1 MYEVLILLVLV
12 NLGFTSYIWRTVRR
26 GPKRKF
32 LGKLLNGKPITP
44 NHTPSSLRNG
54 IDCGNSPTEIDHSLR
69 FRDVCRRSKPQVRA
83 KRAMAVASNLTL
95 NSQAARPEYGRRYE
109 IFYNEFSV
117 GNLQIFASHHYGPA
131 DLQVGTEMRR
141 CGTLSAAV
149 WRNQQVHFCYR

>member
-54 IDCGNSPTEIDHSLR
+54 IELR
-69 FRDVCRRSKPQVRA
+69 ITDEDRRFFSDFEMFADALNHRFEPNEPRRLQERSDA
-83 KRAMAVASNLTL
+83 ELTG
-95 NSQAARPEYGRRYE
+95 REEPEYGRRYE
-109 IFYNEFSV
+109 IFYNDRGEADV
-117 GNLQIFASHHYGPA
+117 NLYTFAPPAAPLRNLNDSIALGWSNYLRGGPEPS
-131 DLQVGTEMRR
+131 QG
-141 CGTLSAAV
+141 
-149 WRNQQVHFCYR
+149 